1 MSVREATK
9 ENFHELIQENV
20 VVVEFFSDSCLP
32 CQLMS
37 KVLENV
43 ALDMPFVSVLKVNS
57 SKYATLGRS
66 FRVTAFPTIL
76 FFKNG
81 VEVHRYIG
89 FMSAQNIEAMITL
102 LNCHCGLWPRRT
114 VRSIECENTK

>member
-9 ENFHELIQENV
+9 ENFHELIKENV
-20 VVVEFFSDSCLP
+20 VVAEFFSDSCLP

-37 KVLENV
+37 KV

-81 VEVHRYIG
+81 VEVDRHIG
-89 FMSAQNIEAMITL
+89 FMSAQNIETMVGKL
-102 LNCHCGLWPRRT
+102 LYF
-114 VRSIECENTK
+114 

>member
-32 CQLMS
+32 CQRMS

-89 FMSAQNIEAMITL
+89 FMSAQNIEAMIGKL
-102 LNCHCGLWPRRT
+102 LYT
-114 VRSIECENTK
+114 

>member
-9 ENFHELIQENV
+9 ENFHELIKENV
-20 VVVEFFSDSCLP
+20 VVAEFFSDNCLP

-81 VEVHRYIG
+81 VEVDRHIG
-89 FMSAQNIEAMITL
+89 FMSAQNIETMVGKL
-102 LNCHCGLWPRRT
+102 LYF
-114 VRSIECENTK
+114 

>member
-37 KVLENV
+37 NGKASWTVGECRWRRYS
-43 ALDMPFVSVLKVNS
+43 PES
-57 SKYATLGRS
+57 
-66 FRVTAFPTIL
+66 L
-76 FFKNG
+76 FG
-81 VEVHRYIG
+81 H
-89 FMSAQNIEAMITL
+89 
-102 LNCHCGLWPRRT
+102 
-114 VRSIECENTK
+114 

>member
-66 FRVTAFPTIL
+66 FRVTAL
-76 FFKNG
+76 AQ
-81 VEVHRYIG
+81 YICK
-89 FMSAQNIEAMITL
+89 QNSVKT
-102 LNCHCGLWPRRT
+102 
-114 VRSIECENTK
+114 